1 MINDRYYKRRFV
13 ITAIAIAVVVV
24 YIIRLFV
31 LQVVDSST
39 IDKAES
45 NAVVRQTVYPPR
57 GLIYDR
63 NGELLVFNQPIYD
76 VTMIMRE
83 QCDGFDTLG
92 FCQVMQLTEE
102 QYKERVTEMR
112 KTRGYSY
119 YTPQVFLSQ
128 LRKED
133 IAVLQES
140 LYRFPGIGIRKRT
153 LRDYRYATAA
163 QVLGSVGEVSQKDL
177 DRDNYYAP
185 GD

>member
-63 NGELLVFNQPIYD
+63 NGELLVFNQPLYD

-83 QCDGFDTLG
+83 QCDGFDAWL
-92 FCQVMQLTEE
+92 
-102 QYKERVTEMR
+102 
-112 KTRGYSY
+112 
-119 YTPQVFLSQ
+119 LSGHATDRRAIQ
-128 LRKED
+128 R
-133 IAVLQES
+133 A
-140 LYRFPGIGIRKRT
+140 
-153 LRDYRYATAA
+153 RDGNA
-163 QVLGSVGEVSQKDL
+163 QDTWL
-177 DRDNYYAP
+177 
-185 GD
+185 